1 MSVASVPS
9 EPIVSMDPAAQR
21 SDDQPT
27 ASLSMASLLRLSVYW
42 LGLVAVFG
50 GIGVILQERA
60 KVLIPDE
67 SVRFTTI
74 GIVQALGV
82 VIAVVVQPTIGSI
95 SDYTVSRFGRRK
107 PYILIGTTLDL
118 VFLIGIATSNTLFM
132 VAAFVLLLQFSSN
145 FAQGPFQGYVPDLVP
160 PQQVGLAS
168 GMVGLFQVLGVV
180 TGTALATIGTRTG
193 DFTIPTIMLGV
204 IELVTML
211 SLFFR
216 LEEGRRAKD
225 RRGRPWRTIAG
236 EAWGTDILK
245 ERSFVFL
252 VWSRFFILGGS
263 AFLIVLSVPYLERSL
278 GLVNASERANWLLG
292 VTIVVAACTALATL
306 PAARLSERLGRK
318 NVIYLACALGATG
331 MTICATAPAVP
342 LLVFGATLVGIGG
355 GSFLA
360 VDWALM
366 TDIIPKASS
375 GRYMGISNV
384 ATATNGVVAGFI
396 GGFIVDRLAA
406 AGDPALGPRLAF
418 LLGPIWF
425 AIGAML
431 LHPVDQR
438 RREDAPLPELV
449 VAVSS
454 PPAA

>member
-1 MSVASVPS
+1 MTVPS
-9 EPIVSMDPAAQR
+9 DPR
-21 SDDQPT
+21 VLPDDQPT
-27 ASLSMASLLRLSVYW
+27 ESLSVASLLRLSVYW

-67 SVRFTTI
+67 SVRFTTV
-74 GIVQALGV
+74 GIVQLLGV
-82 VIAVVVQPTIGSI
+82 IVAVLVQPTVGSI

-107 PYILIGTTLDL
+107 PYILIGTLLDV
-118 VFLIGIATSNTLFM
+118 VFLVGLATSNTLFM

-160 PQQVGLAS
+160 PHQVGLAS

-193 DFTIPTIMLGV
+193 DFTLPTIMLGV

-225 RRGRPWRTIAG
+225 RHGRGWRAIAG

-245 ERSFVFL
+245 ERSFIFL

-278 GLVNASERANWLLG
+278 GLVNRDERANWLLL
-292 VTIVVAACTALATL
+292 VTIVVALCTAVATI
-306 PAARLSERLGRK
+306 PAAKLSERVGRK
-318 NVIYLACALGATG
+318 QVIYLACLLGAVG
-331 MTICATAPAVP
+331 MTTCALAPSIG
-342 LLVFGATLVGIGG
+342 LLVAGAILVGVGG

-406 AGDPALGPRLAF
+406 SGDPALGPRLAF
-418 LLGPIWF
+418 LVAPVWF
-425 AIGAML
+425 ALGAL
-431 LHPVDQR
+431 LLRPVDQR
-438 RREDAPLPELV
+438 RREDVPLPEI
-449 VAVSS
+449 AVSA
-454 PPAA
+454 PAA

>member
-1 MSVASVPS
+1 MTVPS
-9 EPIVSMDPAAQR
+9 DPR
-21 SDDQPT
+21 VLPSDQPT
-27 ASLSMASLLRLSVYW
+27 ETLSVASLLRLSVYW

-67 SVRFTTI
+67 SVRFTTV
-74 GIVQALGV
+74 GLVQLLGV
-82 VIAVVVQPTIGSI
+82 VVAVLVQPTVGSI
-95 SDYTVSRFGRRK
+95 SDYTVSRFRRRK
-107 PYILIGTTLDL
+107 PYILIGTLLDV
-118 VFLIGIATSNTLFM
+118 VFLIGLATSNTLFM

-160 PQQVGLAS
+160 PHQVGLAS

-180 TGTALATIGTRTG
+180 TGTALATIGTRSG

-225 RRGRPWRTIAG
+225 RHGRSWRTIAG

-278 GLVNASERANWLLG
+278 GLVDKDERANWLLL
-292 VTIVVAACTALATL
+292 VTVVVALCTAVATI
-306 PAARLSERLGRK
+306 PAAKLSERVGRK
-318 NVIYLACALGATG
+318 QVIYLACLLGAVG
-331 MTICATAPAVP
+331 MTTCALAPSIG
-342 LLVFGATLVGIGG
+342 LLVIGAILVGVGG

-406 AGDPALGPRLAF
+406 SGDPALGPRLAF
-418 LLGPIWF
+418 LVAPIWF
-425 AIGAML
+425 ALGAL
-431 LHPVDQR
+431 LLRPVDQR
-438 RREDAPLPELV
+438 RREDAPLPEL
-449 VAVSS
+449 AVSA
-454 PPAA
+454 PAA

>member
-1 MSVASVPS
+1 MTSD
-9 EPIVSMDPAAQR
+9 PITAGVSTV
-21 SDDQPT
+21 DDSPT
-27 ASLSMASLLRLSVYW
+27 ASLSLASLLRLSVYW
-42 LGLVAVFG
+42 LGLVAVFS
-50 GIGVILQERA
+50 GIGIILQERA
-60 KVLIPDE
+60 KTLIPDE
-67 SVRFTTI
+67 GMRFTTV
-74 GIVQALGV
+74 GLVQLAGV
-82 VIAVVVQPTIGSI
+82 VVAVLVQPTVGSI

-107 PYILIGTTLDL
+107 PYVLIGTLLDV
-118 VFLIGIATSNTLFM
+118 VFLVGLATSNTLLM

-160 PQQVGLAS
+160 PHQVGIAS

-193 DFTIPTIMLGV
+193 DFTVPTIMLGV

-225 RRGRPWRTIAG
+225 RHGRSWRSIAT
-236 EAWGTDILK
+236 EAWGTDILA

-263 AFLIVLSVPYLERSL
+263 AFLVVLSVPYLERAL
-278 GLVNASERANWLLG
+278 ALTDPGVRANWLLG
-292 VTIVVAACTALATL
+292 VTVIVAACTAVATL
-306 PAARLSERLGRK
+306 PAARLSNRVGRK
-318 NVIYLACALGATG
+318 RVIYGACAMGAVG
-331 MTICATAPAVP
+331 MTICALAPNP
-342 LLVFGATLVGIGG
+342 PILVVGAILVGVGG

-384 ATATNGVVAGFI
+384 ATATNGVVAGFV
-396 GGFIVDRLAA
+396 GGIMVDQLAA
-406 AGDPALGPRLAF
+406 AGNPAFGPRLAF
-418 LLGPIWF
+418 LIAPVWF
-425 AIGAML
+425 LIGAL
-431 LHPVDQR
+431 LLRPVQEG
-438 RREDAPLPELV
+438 RREDAPVLEAALSAPP
-449 VAVSS
+449 VA
-454 PPAA
+454 

>member
-1 MSVASVPS
+1 MATDATDPSVPRV
-9 EPIVSMDPAAQR
+9 PADPAGPV
-21 SDDQPT
+21 DDSPT
-27 ASLSMASLLRLSVYW
+27 ASLSLASLLRLSVYW
-42 LGLVAVFG
+42 LGLVAVFS

-60 KVLIPDE
+60 KTLIPDE
-67 SVRFTTI
+67 TMRFTTVGLVQLI
-74 GIVQALGV
+74 GVIV
-82 VIAVVVQPTIGSI
+82 AVVVQPTVGSI

-107 PYILIGTTLDL
+107 PYVLIGTLLDV
-118 VFLIGIATSNTLFM
+118 VFLTGLATSNTLLM

-160 PQQVGLAS
+160 PHQVGLAS

-180 TGTALATIGTRTG
+180 TGTALAVVGTRTG
-193 DFTIPTIMLGV
+193 DYTLPTIMLGV
-204 IELVTML
+204 IELLTML

-225 RRGRPWRTIAG
+225 RHGRRWRSVAA
-236 EAWGTDILK
+236 EAWGTDILA

-252 VWSRFFILGGS
+252 VASRFFILGGS
-263 AFLIVLSVPYLERSL
+263 AFLVVLSVPFLERAL
-278 GLVNASERANWLLG
+278 ALTDPDERGNWLLA
-292 VTIVVAACTALATL
+292 VTIVVALCTAVATI

-318 NVIYLACALGATG
+318 RVIYGACLLGATG
-331 MTICATAPAVP
+331 MTICALAPSIA
-342 LLVFGATLVGIGG
+342 LVFLGAILVGVGG

-396 GGFIVDRLAA
+396 GGIIVDQLAKST
-406 AGDPALGPRLAF
+406 DPGLGPRLAF
-418 LLGPIWF
+418 LVAPFWF
-425 AIGAML
+425 AIGALL
-431 LHPVDQR
+431 LHQVR
-438 RREDAPLPELV
+438 EGRREDPAPQAV
-449 VAVSS
+449 VAISA
-454 PPAA
+454 PPIG

>member
-1 MSVASVPS
+1 MASDQITT
-9 EPIVSMDPAAQR
+9 EI
-21 SDDQPT
+21 DDRPVT
-27 ASLSMASLLRLSVYW
+27 SLSLASLLRLSVYW
-42 LGLVAVFG
+42 LGLVAVFS
-50 GIGVILQERA
+50 GIGIILQERA

-67 SVRFTTI
+67 SVRFTTV
-74 GIVQALGV
+74 GLVQLAGV
-82 VIAVVVQPTIGSI
+82 VVAVIIQPTVGSI

-107 PYILIGTTLDL
+107 PYILIGTLLDA
-118 VFLIGIATSNTLFM
+118 VFLVGLATSNTILM

-160 PQQVGLAS
+160 AQQVGLAS

-204 IELVTML
+204 IELATML

-225 RRGRPWRTIAG
+225 RAGRGWTAIAT
-236 EAWGTDILK
+236 EAWGTDILE

-252 VWSRFFILGGS
+252 VASRFFILGGS
-263 AFLIVLSVPYLERSL
+263 AFLVVLSVPYLERAL
-278 GLVNASERANWLLG
+278 GLTVAADRANWLLG
-292 VTIVVAACTALATL
+292 VTVVVALFTAVATI

-318 NVIYLACALGATG
+318 RVIYGACLLGGVG
-331 MTICATAPAVP
+331 MTICALAPNPPVLVLGAV
-342 LLVFGATLVGIGG
+342 LVGVGG

-396 GGFIVDRLAA
+396 GGIIVDQFAVN
-406 AGDPALGPRLAF
+406 GNPTLGPRIAF
-418 LLGPIWF
+418 LVAPIWF
-425 AIGAML
+425 MLGAIL
-431 LHPVDQR
+431 LRPVR
-438 RREDAPLPELV
+438 EGRREDPAPV
-449 VAVSS
+449 VPAIAVSV

>member
-1 MSVASVPS
+1 MTVPS
-9 EPIVSMDPAAQR
+9 DPRVLA
-21 SDDQPT
+21 DDRPT
-27 ASLSMASLLRLSVYW
+27 RSLSTASLLRLSVYW

-67 SVRFTTI
+67 SVRFTTV
-74 GIVQALGV
+74 GIVQLLGV
-82 VIAVVVQPTIGSI
+82 VVAVLVQPTVGSI

-107 PYILIGTTLDL
+107 PYILIGTLFDV
-118 VFLIGIATSNTLFM
+118 VFLIGLATSNTLLM

-160 PQQVGLAS
+160 PHQVGLAS

-180 TGTALATIGTRTG
+180 TGTALATIGTRSG

-216 LEEGRRAKD
+216 LEEGRQAKD
-225 RRGRPWRTIAG
+225 RHGRGWRAIAG

-278 GLVNASERANWLLG
+278 GLIDRDERANWLLL
-292 VTIVVAACTALATL
+292 VTIVVALCTAVATI
-306 PAARLSERLGRK
+306 PAAKLSERVGRK
-318 NVIYLACALGATG
+318 QVIYLACLLGAIG
-331 MTICATAPAVP
+331 MTTCALAPSIW
-342 LLVFGATLVGIGG
+342 LLVAGAILVGVGG

-406 AGDPALGPRLAF
+406 SGDPALGPRLAF
-418 LLGPIWF
+418 LIAPVWF
-425 AIGAML
+425 ALGAL
-431 LHPVDQR
+431 LLRPVDQR
-438 RREDAPLPELV
+438 RREDAPLPE
-449 VAVSS
+449 VAVSA
-454 PPAA
+454 PAA

>member
-1 MSVASVPS
+1 MLMTVPS
-9 EPIVSMDPAAQR
+9 DPSVLA
-21 SDDQPT
+21 DDPPT
-27 ASLSMASLLRLSVYW
+27 ETLSIASLLRLSVYW

-67 SVRFTTI
+67 SVRFTTV
-74 GIVQALGV
+74 GIVQLLGV
-82 VIAVVVQPTIGSI
+82 IVAVIVQPTIGSI

-107 PYILIGTTLDL
+107 PYILIGTLLDV
-118 VFLIGIATSNTLFM
+118 VFLIGLATSNTLLM

-160 PQQVGLAS
+160 PHQVGLAS

-180 TGTALATIGTRTG
+180 TGTALATIGTRSG
-193 DFTIPTIMLGV
+193 DFTLPTIMLGV

-225 RRGRPWRTIAG
+225 RHGRGWRSIAG

-245 ERSFVFL
+245 ERSFIFL

-278 GLVNASERANWLLG
+278 GLVDKDDRANWLLV
-292 VTIVVAACTALATL
+292 VTIVVALCTAVATI
-306 PAARLSERLGRK
+306 PAARLSERIGRK
-318 NVIYLACALGATG
+318 QVIYIACALGATG
-331 MTICATAPAVP
+331 MTICALAPTIA
-342 LLVFGATLVGIGG
+342 LLVLGAILVGVGG

-406 AGDPALGPRLAF
+406 SGDPALGPRLAF
-418 LLGPIWF
+418 LVAPIWF
-425 AIGAML
+425 ALGAL
-431 LHPVDQR
+431 LLRPVDQR

-449 VAVSS
+449 VSA
-454 PPAA
+454 PAA

>member
-1 MSVASVPS
+1 MTSDPITAGVPT
-9 EPIVSMDPAAQR
+9 V
-21 SDDQPT
+21 DDSPT
-27 ASLSMASLLRLSVYW
+27 ASLSPASLVRLSVYW
-42 LGLVAVFG
+42 LGLVAVFS
-50 GIGVILQERA
+50 GIGIILQERA
-60 KVLIPDE
+60 KTLIPDE
-67 SVRFTTI
+67 SLRFTTV
-74 GIVQALGV
+74 GLVQLAGV
-82 VIAVVVQPTIGSI
+82 VVAVLVQPTVGSI

-107 PYILIGTTLDL
+107 PYVLIGTLLDV
-118 VFLIGIATSNTLFM
+118 VFLVGLATSNTLLM

-160 PQQVGLAS
+160 PHQVGIAS

-193 DFTIPTIMLGV
+193 DFMMPTIMLGV

-216 LEEGRRAKD
+216 LDEGRRAKD
-225 RRGRPWRTIAG
+225 RHGRSWRSIAT
-236 EAWGTDILK
+236 EAWGTDILA

-263 AFLIVLSVPYLERSL
+263 AFLVVLSVPYLERAL
-278 GLVNASERANWLLG
+278 LLTDPDERANWLLG
-292 VTIVVAACTALATL
+292 VTVIVAACTALATL
-306 PAARLSERLGRK
+306 PAARLSNRVGRK
-318 NVIYLACALGATG
+318 RVIYGACAMGAAG
-331 MTICATAPAVP
+331 MTICALAPNP
-342 LLVFGATLVGIGG
+342 PILVIGAILVGVGG

-384 ATATNGVVAGFI
+384 ATATNGVVAGFV
-396 GGFIVDRLAA
+396 GGIIVDQLAA
-406 AGDPALGPRLAF
+406 AGNPAVGPRLAF
-418 LLGPIWF
+418 LIAPLWF
-425 AIGAML
+425 LVGAL
-431 LHPVDQR
+431 LLRPVQEG
-438 RREDAPLPELV
+438 RREDTPALE
-449 VAVSS
+449 VALSA

>member
-1 MSVASVPS
+1 MAF
-9 EPIVSMDPAAQR
+9 D
-21 SDDQPT
+21 PT
-27 ASLSMASLLRLSVYW
+27 AVVTTDDDSPTVTLSLASLLRLSVYW
-42 LGLVAVFG
+42 LGLVAVFS
-50 GIGVILQERA
+50 GIGIILQERA
-60 KVLIPDE
+60 KTLIPDE
-67 SVRFTTI
+67 SMRFTTV
-74 GIVQALGV
+74 GLVQLAGV
-82 VIAVVVQPTIGSI
+82 VVAVLVQPTVGSI

-107 PYILIGTTLDL
+107 PYVLIGTLLDV
-118 VFLIGIATSNTLFM
+118 VFLIGLATSNTLLM

-160 PQQVGLAS
+160 PQQVGIAS

-180 TGTALATIGTRTG
+180 TGTALATLGTRTG
-193 DFTIPTIMLGV
+193 DFTVPTIMLGV

-216 LEEGRRAKD
+216 LEEGRRARD
-225 RRGRPWRTIAG
+225 RHGRSWRSIAT
-236 EAWGTDILK
+236 EAWGTDILA

-263 AFLIVLSVPYLERSL
+263 AFLIVLSVPYLERAL
-278 GLVNASERANWLLG
+278 GLTDPGARADWLLG
-292 VTIVVAACTALATL
+292 VTVVVAACTALATL
-306 PAARLSERLGRK
+306 PAARLSNRVGRK
-318 NVIYLACALGATG
+318 PVIYAACAMGAAG
-331 MTICATAPAVP
+331 MTICALAPIAPVLVVGAV
-342 LLVFGATLVGIGG
+342 LVGVGG

-396 GGFIVDRLAA
+396 GGVIVDQLAK
-406 AGDPALGPRLAF
+406 AGNPALGPRLAF
-418 LLGPIWF
+418 LVAPFWF
-425 AIGAML
+425 LVGAL
-431 LHPVDQR
+431 LLRPVR
-438 RREDAPLPELV
+438 EGRREDTPALE
-449 VAVSS
+449 VALSA

>member
-1 MSVASVPS
+1 MTSDPMTGVVP
-9 EPIVSMDPAAQR
+9 AG
-21 SDDQPT
+21 DDSPT
-27 ASLSMASLLRLSVYW
+27 RSLSLASLLRLSVYW
-42 LGLVAVFG
+42 LGLVAVFS
-50 GIGVILQERA
+50 GIGIILQERA

-67 SVRFTTI
+67 SIRFTTV
-74 GIVQALGV
+74 GIVQLAGV
-82 VIAVVVQPTIGSI
+82 VVAVLVQPTVGSI

-107 PYILIGTTLDL
+107 PYVLIGTLLDV
-118 VFLIGIATSNTLFM
+118 VFLVGLATSNSLLM

-160 PQQVGLAS
+160 PHQVGIAS

-180 TGTALATIGTRTG
+180 TGTALATIGTRSG

-225 RRGRPWRTIAG
+225 RHGRSWWSVAT
-236 EAWGTDILK
+236 EAWGTDILA

-263 AFLIVLSVPYLERSL
+263 AFLVVLSVPYLERAL
-278 GLVNASERANWLLG
+278 ALTDPGERANWLLG
-292 VTIVVAACTALATL
+292 VTVVVAACTAVATL
-306 PAARLSERLGRK
+306 PAARLSNRIGRK
-318 NVIYLACALGATG
+318 RVIYGACAMGAVG
-331 MTICATAPAVP
+331 MTICALAPNP
-342 LLVFGATLVGIGG
+342 PILVVGAILVGVGG

-396 GGFIVDRLAA
+396 GGVIVDQLAGSA
-406 AGDPALGPRLAF
+406 NPALGPRLAF
-418 LLGPIWF
+418 LVAPFWF
-425 AIGAML
+425 LIGAL
-431 LHPVDQR
+431 LLRPVR
-438 RREDAPLPELV
+438 EGRREDVPVLE
-449 VAVSS
+449 VALSA

>member
-1 MSVASVPS
+1 MTSDPITAGVPT
-9 EPIVSMDPAAQR
+9 V
-21 SDDQPT
+21 DDAPT
-27 ASLSMASLLRLSVYW
+27 ASLSAASLFRLSVYW
-42 LGLVAVFG
+42 LGLVAVFS
-50 GIGVILQERA
+50 GIGIILQERA
-60 KVLIPDE
+60 RTLIPDE
-67 SVRFTTI
+67 SMRFTTV
-74 GIVQALGV
+74 GLVQLAGV
-82 VIAVVVQPTIGSI
+82 VVAVLVQPTVGSI

-107 PYILIGTTLDL
+107 PYVLIGTLLDV
-118 VFLIGIATSNTLFM
+118 VFLVGLATSNTLLM

-160 PQQVGLAS
+160 PQQVGIAS

-193 DFTIPTIMLGV
+193 DFTLPTIMLGV

-225 RRGRPWRTIAG
+225 RHGRSWRSIAT
-236 EAWGTDILK
+236 EAWGTDILA

-263 AFLIVLSVPYLERSL
+263 AFLVVLSVPYLERAL
-278 GLVNASERANWLLG
+278 LLTDPGERANWLLG
-292 VTIVVAACTALATL
+292 VTVIVATCTAVATI
-306 PAARLSERLGRK
+306 PAARLSNRVGRK
-318 NVIYLACALGATG
+318 RVIYGSCAMGASG
-331 MTICATAPAVP
+331 MTICALAPNP
-342 LLVFGATLVGIGG
+342 PILVVGAILVGVGG

-384 ATATNGVVAGFI
+384 ATATNGVVAGFV
-396 GGFIVDRLAA
+396 GGIIVDQLAA
-406 AGDPALGPRLAF
+406 AGNPALGPRLAF
-418 LLGPIWF
+418 LIAPVWF
-425 AIGAML
+425 LIGAVL
-431 LHPVDQR
+431 LRPVQEG
-438 RREDAPLPELV
+438 RREDAPSLE
-449 VAVSS
+449 AAFSA